1 MPRKAR
7 IDSPGALHHII
18 VRGIER
24 KKIFYDNA
32 DRDNFLERLEVVLTE
47 TTTPCFAWTLIPNHL
62 HLLLRTG
69 STPIATV
76 MRRLLTGYA
85 VTFNRRHRRHGQLFQ
100 NRYKSILCQEDLYLL
115 ELVRYIHLNPLRARI
130 VKKLEELDKY
140 PYCGHSVVMGKMK
153 REWQDTDYI
162 LRFYNSKCLTA
173 RRRYREY
180 VKKGLGDG
188 RRPELVGGGLV
199 RSAGGWSVVKA
210 MRRGFER
217 MKGDERILG
226 EGDFV
231 EAVLKAAQENLD
243 RKSRLEAAGYGFD
256 WLVGRVARRL
266 GIEPKDVLAPG
277 KYAQNVK
284 ARSLLCYWG
293 TRELGMTT
301 IDLARRLNLAQPTVS
316 QAVTRGQKIAE
327 DNRLSLIEKNSQ

>member
-7 IDSPGALHHII
+7 IDAPGALHHII

-24 KKIFYDNA
+24 RKIFFDNA
-32 DRDNFLERLEVVLTE
+32 DRENFLERLGIILTE
-47 TTTPCFAWTLIPNHL
+47 TRTPCFAWALIPNHL

-69 STPIATV
+69 STPIANV

-115 ELVRYIHLNPLRARI
+115 ELVRYIHLNPLRAKI
-130 VKKLEELDKY
+130 VKELKELDKY
-140 PYCGHSVVMGKMK
+140 SYCGHSVLMGNNK
-153 REWQDTDYI
+153 REWQDVDYI
-162 LRFYNSKCLTA
+162 LKFYDSKYLTA

-180 VKKGLGDG
+180 VNKGFADG

-231 EAVLKAAQENLD
+231 ETVLRAAQENID
-243 RKSRLEAAGYGFD
+243 RKSQLEAAGYSFD
-256 WLVGRVARRL
+256 WLVGQVARQL
-266 GIEPKDVLAPG
+266 EIEPKDVLAPG

-301 IDLARRLNLAQPTVS
+301 VDLARRLNLAQPTIS
-316 QAVTRGQKIAE
+316 QAVRRGQKIAE
-327 DNRLSLIEKNSQ
+327 DQGLCLIEKSNQ

>member
-7 IDSPGALHHII
+7 IDAPGALHHII

-24 KKIFYDNA
+24 RKIFYDNG
-32 DRDNFLERLEVVLTE
+32 DRDHFLERLGVVLTE
-47 TTTPCFAWTLIPNHL
+47 TSTPCFAWTLIPNHL

-69 STPIATV
+69 STSIATV

-115 ELVRYIHLNPLRARI
+115 ELVRYIHLNPLRAGI
-130 VKKLEELDKY
+130 VKELKELDKY
-140 PYCGHSVVMGKMK
+140 PYCGHSVLMGKNK
-153 REWQDTDYI
+153 REWQDADYI
-162 LRFYNSKCLTA
+162 LRFYNSKYLKA

-180 VKKGLGDG
+180 VKKGLARG

-210 MRRGFER
+210 MRRGLER
-217 MKGDERILG
+217 IKGDERILG

-231 EAVLKAAQENLD
+231 ETVLKAAQENLD
-243 RKSRLEAAGYGFD
+243 RKSQLEAEGYSFD
-256 WLVGRVARRL
+256 WLVERVARQL
-266 GIEPKDVLAPG
+266 EIEPKDVLAPG
-277 KYAQNVK
+277 KYVQSVK

-301 IDLARRLNLAQPTVS
+301 VDLARRLNLAQPTVS
-316 QAVTRGQKIAE
+316 QAALRGQKIAV
-327 DNRLSLIEKNSQ
+327 NSTS

>member
-1 MPRKAR
+1 M
-7 IDSPGALHHII
+7 
-18 VRGIER
+18 
-24 KKIFYDNA
+24 
-32 DRDNFLERLEVVLTE
+32 
-47 TTTPCFAWTLIPNHL
+47 
-62 HLLLRTG
+62 
-69 STPIATV
+69 
-76 MRRLLTGYA
+76 TGYA
-85 VTFNRRHRRHGQLFQ
+85 VTFNRRHWRHGQLFQ

-130 VKKLEELDKY
+130 VKKLEELDMN
-140 PYCGHSVVMGKMK
+140 PYGGHSVLMGKMK

-180 VKKGLGDG
+180 VEKGIGDG

-327 DNRLSLIEKNSQ
+327 DNRLNLIEKNSQ

>member
-7 IDSPGALHHII
+7 IDAPGALHHII

-24 KKIFYDNA
+24 RKIFYNNR
-32 DRDNFLERLEVVLTE
+32 DRDNFLERLAVVLTE
-47 TTTPCFAWTLIPNHL
+47 TSTPCFAWTLIPNHL

-69 STPIATV
+69 TTPIATV

-115 ELVRYIHLNPLRARI
+115 ELVRYIHLNPLRAGI
-130 VKKLEELDKY
+130 VKELKELDRY
-140 PYCGHSVVMGKMK
+140 PYSGHSVLMGKNK
-153 REWQDTDYI
+153 REWQDDDYI
-162 LRFYNSKCLTA
+162 LRFYNGKYLTA

-180 VKKGLGDG
+180 VEKGVADG
-188 RRPELVGGGLV
+188 RRSDLVGGGLI
-199 RSAGGWSVVKA
+199 RSAGGWTVVKA
-210 MRRGFER
+210 MRRGVER

-231 EAVLKAAQENLD
+231 ETVLKAAQENLE
-243 RKSRLEAAGYGFD
+243 RKYQLEADGYGFD
-256 WLVGRVARRL
+256 WLVGRVARQL
-266 GIEPKDVLAPG
+266 ELEPKDVLAPG
-277 KYAQNVK
+277 KYAQSVK

-301 IDLARRLNLAQPTVS
+301 VDLAKRLNLAQPTVS
-316 QAVTRGQKIAE
+316 QAVIRGQKIAE
-327 DNRLSLIEKNSQ
+327 DLGASLIEKTKQ

>member
-7 IDSPGALHHII
+7 IDAPGALHHII

-24 KKIFYDNA
+24 RKIFYDNA
-32 DRDNFLERLEVVLTE
+32 DRDHFLERLGVVLTE
-47 TTTPCFAWTLIPNHL
+47 TCTPCFAWTLIPNHL

-85 VTFNRRHRRHGQLFQ
+85 VTFNRRHRRHGHLFQ

-115 ELVRYIHLNPLRARI
+115 ELVRYIHLNPLRAGL
-130 VKKLEELDKY
+130 VKELKELDKF
-140 PYCGHSVVMGKMK
+140 PYCGHSVLMGKNK
-153 REWQDTDYI
+153 REWQDDDYI
-162 LRFYNSKCLTA
+162 LRIYNSKYLTA

-180 VKKGLGDG
+180 VEKGIADG

-210 MRRGFER
+210 MRRGLER
-217 MKGDERILG
+217 IKGDERILG

-231 EAVLKAAQENLD
+231 ETVLKAAQENLD
-243 RKSRLEAAGYGFD
+243 RKSQLEAEGYSFD
-256 WLVGRVARRL
+256 WLVGRVARQL
-266 GIEPKDVLAPG
+266 EIEPKDVLAPG
-277 KYAQNVK
+277 KYVQSVK

-301 IDLARRLNLAQPTVS
+301 VDLARRLNLAQPTVS
-316 QAVTRGQKIAE
+316 QAVIRGQKIAE
-327 DNRLSLIEKNSQ
+327 DQGLSRIEKSNQ